1 MNIIRFKFVALL
13 CLVISGPSLAI
24 GVGNMTV
31 PSYINQPLQANIA
44 VPQTDGLVEAEAPT
58 IAEQPNQLVQP
69 ASESGSANF
78 SGWLW
83 IVALI
88 GVLAL
93 GWFNRHRL
101 MVGGREDTAE
111 AELGAPSALGGG
123 LDDLVPVPSNE
134 RAQAKSGSASG
145 PERGYGYA
153 ADQALADAVAEADIY
168 VAYGRHQHALDTLEA
183 ASAAEPNN
191 ASGLLKML
199 DIYMS
204 LDRIAEASALVA
216 QIEGTGDTAALAS
229 AKTRLDAHQ
238 VALEGDE
245 AAHELAASSQPEVVA
260 ADADDTLDISL
271 DLEFQEAAKAPSEVA
286 EADAASAL
294 DTEDPAET
302 ALDLALA
309 YIDMGDKAG
318 AAELLQTVLSSGD
331 DAQREHA
338 QSLLDS
344 LE

>member
-1 MNIIRFKFVALL
+1 MNIIRFKVVALL

-31 PSYINQPLQANIA
+31 TSYINQPLQANIA
-44 VPQTDGLVEAEAPT
+44 VLQPDGLVEAEAPT
-58 IAEQPNQLVQP
+58 IAEQPTQLVQP

-83 IVALI
+83 IVAVI

-101 MVGGREDTAE
+101 MV
-111 AELGAPSALGGG
+111 GG

-134 RAQAKSGSASG
+134 RAQAKSGLASG
-145 PERGYGYA
+145 PERGYGESLLTGYA
-153 ADQALADAVAEADIY
+153 ADQALAAAVAEADIY
-168 VAYGRHQHALDTLEA
+168 VAYCRHQRAFDTLEA

-216 QIEGTGDTAALAS
+216 QIEGTGDTSALAI
-229 AKTRLDAHQ
+229 AKSRLDAHQ
-238 VALEGDE
+238 VALEGGE
-245 AAHELAASSQPEVVA
+245 AAHELSASSQPKVIA

-286 EADAASAL
+286 EADAASSL
-294 DTEDPAET
+294 DIEDPAET
-302 ALDLALA
+302 ALDVALA

-318 AAELLQTVLSSGD
+318 AAELLQKVLSSGD